1 MRRWALAGAALVIA
15 LAIVWFAL
23 QRSAHPEHVRAV
35 KSRRVDV
42 AAFQADVAQRLER
55 ARKLAPAPPA
65 PARPATSASK
75 LFRTGVAPHAGAD
88 LIEHQCILG
97 PQTLCT
103 ALTPLVTAC
112 DGGDAR
118 ACMAVAE
125 YLADTPPRPL
135 IATMYFA
142 QACRIGDVEGCER
155 IDDTKG
161 PIPDDCAADP
171 FVCAWRA
178 SRAHDQPELAQA
190 ALDQA
195 CALGV
200 ADACAYMA
208 LATKGDAAA
217 ARAYLEAGCQ
227 LGSPMQCA
235 ALGHALLP
243 TCTPSA
249 DQPCYPPDPAQAT
262 AALAIACA
270 AGWGGSDC
278 P

>member
-1 MRRWALAGAALVIA
+1 MRRWVLAGAAVVGAAGIA
-15 LAIVWFAL
+15 WLAL
-23 QRSAHPEHVRAV
+23 RRDAHPEHARAV
-35 KSRRVDV
+35 KPRRVDV
-42 AAFQADVAQRLER
+42 AAFQVDVAQRLER
-55 ARKLAPAPPA
+55 AHKLAPVSSKPA
-65 PARPATSASK
+65 SATTSANK
-75 LFRTGVAPHAGAD
+75 LFGKGVAPHMGAG
-88 LIEHQCILG
+88 LIEQQCILG

-103 ALTPLVTAC
+103 AITPLVTAC

-118 ACMAVAE
+118 ACMAVGE

-135 IATMYFA
+135 IATAYFA

-155 IDDTKG
+155 LDDTKG

-178 SRAHDQPELAQA
+178 SRAKDQPELAHA

-200 ADACAYMA
+200 ADACASMA
-208 LATKGDAAA
+208 FAMKADAAV

-243 TCTPSA
+243 TCTPT
-249 DQPCYPPDPAQAT
+249 DDEPCYPPDPAQAA